1 MDEVK
6 KGINEVEEALECSLG
21 ISTKGNEEVDVEEEE
36 EEEGGGDGDE
46 EEEEEEDDDD
56 DDNEGEGNYMF
67 RFKDGINPFDF
78 VEDNATS
85 GVQPY
90 EQFERLEYEALAE
103 KKRKLL
109 ANSQW

>member
-6 KGINEVEEALECSLG
+6 KGLNEVEEALECSLG

-36 EEEGGGDGDE
+36 EEGGGDGD
-46 EEEEEEDDDD
+46 EEEEEDDDD